1 MDIGAFPPTS
11 STSSPTPSSSV
22 SMAMHED
29 PASSL
34 ASFSRDVA
42 LAMQSFLVQLRRGQI
57 RESKDIAK
65 GTAELMRQVVAN
77 SRWDDIRGLVAVLK
91 AVGKRLLAA
100 QPRELLVVNI
110 VCRIVHIVNEEAAS
124 MEVVSQPV
132 LAGAG
137 RKASLD
143 TDGVGTPPARG
154 SETPMTMGVGQSG
167 MLAQGL
173 GEQVA
178 ATLSKRTMDMFRLK
192 SSIIQEINEYID
204 ELEGTEDDIAEK
216 ALDYIHSNEVV
227 LTCGRSR
234 TVEMFLRA
242 AARKRKFH
250 VIVTESAPRYD
261 GHEQA
266 RALRCANIEV
276 VVIPDSAVFAIMSR
290 VNKVILGTRVVMAN
304 GGLIAPSGTHMI
316 AAAARHHS
324 TQVVVCAGQYK
335 HSPSFP
341 FDDDRFNTLTSPD
354 AVLPYRDGGLVDAVE
369 VANPSFD
376 YVPPELVDILV
387 DNTGSHLPSYLYR
400 LLQENY
406 DSAKDFVWTIYD
418 Q

>member
-1 MDIGAFPPTS
+1 MDIGAFSPTS

-34 ASFSRDVA
+34 ASFPRDVA

-124 MEVVSQPV
+124 VEVVSEPV

-227 LTCGRSR
+227 LT
-234 TVEMFLRA
+234 
-242 AARKRKFH
+242 
-250 VIVTESAPRYD
+250 
-261 GHEQA
+261 
-266 RALRCANIEV
+266 
-276 VVIPDSAVFAIMSR
+276 
-290 VNKVILGTRVVMAN
+290 
-304 GGLIAPSGTHMI
+304 
-316 AAAARHHS
+316 
-324 TQVVVCAGQYK
+324 
-335 HSPSFP
+335 
-341 FDDDRFNTLTSPD
+341 
-354 AVLPYRDGGLVDAVE
+354 
-369 VANPSFD
+369 
-376 YVPPELVDILV
+376 
-387 DNTGSHLPSYLYR
+387 
-400 LLQENY
+400 
-406 DSAKDFVWTIYD
+406 
-418 Q
+418 